1 MVFFD
6 LPVTTKKKR
15 KIYTR
20 FRKFLLNDG
29 YDMIQFSVYSRICKG
44 LDGVDKHMNRLET
57 AIPEE
62 GSVRSMIVT
71 EKQYNEMKILLGD
84 PTPQENALQDSL
96 FTLL

>member
-1 MVFFD
+1 
-6 LPVTTKKKR
+6 
-15 KIYTR
+15 
-20 FRKFLLNDG
+20 
-29 YDMIQFSVYSRICKG
+29 MIQFSVYSRICKG

-71 EKQYNEMKILLGD
+71 EKQYNDMKILLGD
-84 PTPQENALQDSL
+84 PTPQENSLQDSL